1 MYSFLRGHL
10 KEANLAHIILEVN
23 GIGYKI
29 FVPISL
35 FAKLPP
41 LESSCLV
48 HTSYV
53 VREFAATLYGFL
65 ESDERNLFEV
75 LQNVSGVGPKMA
87 LNLIGHLDLAS
98 LHHAIHHDS
107 IDVLCKVP
115 GIGRK
120 TAERLIV
127 ELRDKLQYVPSELS
141 VAISLPQNAHHKD
154 AVNALVNLGYQ
165 GAVAQKAIKK
175 SLQEL
180 PENADLSTLITH
192 ALRNVNI

>member
-1 MYSFLRGHL
+1 MYSFLRGYL
-10 KEANLAHIILEVN
+10 KESNLSNIILEVN

-35 FAKLPP
+35 FAKLPS
-41 LESSCLV
+41 LESCCLI

-127 ELRDKLQYVPSELS
+127 ELRDKLHYVPSELS
-141 VAISLPQNAHHKD
+141 VAISQPTSHQKD

-165 GAVAQKAIKK
+165 ASIAQKAINK